1 MILVFDVTS
10 RRSFQN
16 LEKWMDEARPKDKKN
31 SFMEAYV
38 RKACHGSYVS
48 LAGASF
54 FFSCKVTIL
63 AVQKPQ
69 PRRPKKGLL
78 YLKEPTLADGPPL
91 RWLSMR
97 RAASPNS
104 RWWVRRPISPP
115 PAWCKSKLA
124 GTGPRARASH
134 TLRPLLPKAEMLR
147 WSSRRWPAACH
158 ERKKVSFCA
167 HAKWS
172 QPEAARFRKLGI
184 LFSRAFLESVV
195 DSTNYDACEG
205 PAWPLP
211 SLHRPSKRWSETKRR
226 WFRPFFFS
234 SSSFFPACSERVPC
248 FPPVVV
254 RRSLFGFHEK
264 LFFLK
269 TDIWRQGNGPEG
281 KGRGNGDLG
290 LAILCQ
296 SNWASDVE
304 VQCGAQRLKWL
315 ICTSVLMSRVLD
327 CTSWT
332 CGDGLRRGQQWFS
345 QEPSQ
350 GARSKF
356 FSWKASQQ
364 NESTEHRQ
372 RNLHSCWTLKNGAL
386 S

>member
-54 FFSCKVTIL
+54 FFSCKVTTQ
-63 AVQKPQ
+63 AA
-69 PRRPKKGLL
+69 KKRLL

-211 SLHRPSKRWSETKRR
+211 SLHRPSKRCSETKRR

-234 SSSFFPACSERVPC
+234 F
-248 FPPVVV
+248 
-254 RRSLFGFHEK
+254 LL
-264 LFFLK
+264 LFFQLALRGFPVFPLWSFEDHFSVSTK
-269 TDIWRQGNGPEG
+269 SWFFFEDGHLEAGERSRREG
-281 KGRGNGDLG
+281 KGKWRLG
-290 LAILCQ
+290 PCHPLP
-296 SNWASDVE
+296 
-304 VQCGAQRLKWL
+304 VQL
-315 ICTSVLMSRVLD
+315 
-327 CTSWT
+327 
-332 CGDGLRRGQQWFS
+332 GQ
-345 QEPSQ
+345 
-350 GARSKF
+350 
-356 FSWKASQQ
+356 
-364 NESTEHRQ
+364 
-372 RNLHSCWTLKNGAL
+372 
-386 S
+386 